1 MSDLASLLNKMAGS
15 IPRGVQIRI
24 TVEREAVW
32 LDMLRDGI
40 EVEFPRNHEGLKEDL
55 IAALKYLS
63 ETQ

>member
-1 MSDLASLLNKMAGS
+1 MSDVASLLNRAAMS

-40 EVEFPRNHEGLKEDL
+40 EVEFPRDRDGLKEDL
-55 IAALKYLS
+55 LAALKYLS
-63 ETQ
+63 ETP